1 MVPTAATSGTVY
13 YAGVKIMNNSTPQYA
28 AISVTVKTFTAAILT
43 DGVATLGAATVTVPN
58 SDVILATQSI
68 TSNWWLSDP
77 ANILTP
83 NLKLYDGQK
92 AVVAFNSNV
101 GLTDRSA
108 SDGGLTAANTLG
120 VTGRY
125 AHIPADGFTAGTT
138 STYPAIEF
146 EMDLTA
152 SFSDLEFGTPTYVY
166 RTYKM
171 LVGGPTPQTY
181 YGAVRA

>member
-13 YAGVKIMNNSTPQYA
+13 YAGMKIMNTSTVQYA
-28 AISVTVKTFTAAILT
+28 AVSVTVKAFTAAILT
-43 DGVATLGAATVTVPN
+43 DGVTTLGAATVTVPN
-58 SDVILATQSI
+58 VGVAPAIGVTDTQFINGSGGPI
-68 TSNWWLSDP
+68 GEWWTTAS
-77 ANILTP
+77 NILTP
-83 NLKLYDGQK
+83 DLKLYDGQK

-152 SFSDLEFGTPTYVY
+152 SWSDLEFGTPTYVY
-166 RTYKM
+166 RTYEM
-171 LVGGPTPQTY
+171 TVLGV
-181 YGAVRA
+181 

>member
-1 MVPTAATSGTVY
+1 MVPTAATTGTVY
-13 YAGVKIMNNSTPQYA
+13 YAGMKIMNDSTAQYA
-28 AISVTVKTFTAAILT
+28 AVSVTVKAFTAAILT
-43 DGVATLGAATVTVPN
+43 DGVATLGAATFTVPN

-68 TSNWWLSDP
+68 TTNWWLTS

-108 SDGGLTAANTLG
+108 TDSSLTSANTLG

-166 RTYKM
+166 RTYEM